1 MAKHDRPISPFML
14 GQAYRFQITSVMS
27 LLHRLTGVVLALAA
41 YQLTGA
47 VLIVLPALVAALVVA
62 GECWLAIEGF
72 GRVLDRTDPSAVEA
86 AEENA

>member
-1 MAKHDRPISPFML
+1 MGQRLFML
-14 GQAYRFQITSVMS
+14 AGILLTLVVS
-27 LLHRLTGVVLALAA
+27 LVPGAIAGGVLAVLA

-47 VLIVLPALVAALVVA
+47 VLIVLPALLAALVVA